1 MRAHISLL
9 AASALL
15 VSVCGATGATA
26 SEPAPG
32 DAEQA
37 KSAVVRVMSNSASG
51 TGFVYD
57 AGGGLIA
64 TTAYVIAGESGLKVA
79 VAGGA
84 PVSARLLGSDLCQ
97 DLAVLKLTP
106 PQTGL
111 KGLRLGDSDLLFGGD
126 PITSLGYP
134 DAGTPGADAVAV
146 SGAAYET
153 AADVGHLSTPDY
165 PALIHHSVA
174 TKPGDTGG
182 PVLNKDGEV
191 VGVNTGTWIDEQ
203 HPTGEKRRVAE
214 AISSNQV
221 KSELPGLAAGS
232 TKNDPGWWLGALS
245 DPSLPQQAVSAEID
259 KSALQAAHKR
269 LQSEGTDG
277 LFVFDVRKGSP
288 AEKAGVRQGAVI
300 TTVNGEGV
308 STVPELCEILEP
320 ASPGERL
327 SLQGVYSGVGAGDH
341 RFGDAWTADVQLA
354 GS

>member
-1 MRAHISLL
+1 MSAHINLF

-15 VSVCGATGATA
+15 VSMSGATGATA
-26 SEPAPG
+26 SEPTPG
-32 DAEQA
+32 DREQA
-37 KSAVVRVMSNSASG
+37 KSAVVLVMSNSASG

-97 DLAVLKLTP
+97 DLAVLKLTA

-111 KGLRLGDSDLLFGGD
+111 KGLRLGDSDLLFAGD

-134 DAGTPGADAVAV
+134 DGGSPGADVVAV
-146 SGAAYET
+146 SGAAYEP
-153 AADVGHLSTPDY
+153 AGAVRHLSTPDY
-165 PALIHHSVA
+165 PSLIHHSVA

-191 VGVNTGTWIDEQ
+191 VGVNTGTWIDER
-203 HPTGEKRRVAE
+203 HPAGEDRRVAE
-214 AISSNQV
+214 AISSNQA

-232 TKNDPGWWLGALS
+232 TKNDPGWWLGAVS
-245 DPSLPQQAVSAEID
+245 DPTFPQQAVSAEID

-288 AEKAGVRQGAVI
+288 AEKAGIRQGAVI

-308 STVPELCEILEP
+308 SSVPELCDILEP
-320 ASPGERL
+320 ASPA
-327 SLQGVYSGVGAGDH
+327 SG
-341 RFGDAWTADVQLA
+341 
-354 GS
+354 